1 MKLEYKI
8 GKRIVIDLKNWSTW
22 RIARMVFAIVFVTA
36 GIMERDTMLIIGGAF
51 LFVHGL
57 LSICENCAV
66 GDCEIPEK
74 K

>member
-8 GKRIVIDLKNWSTW
+8 GKRINIDLRNWSLW
-22 RIARMVFAIVFVTA
+22 RIIRMVFAVVFLIA
-36 GIMERDTMLIIGGAF
+36 GMKENDAMLIIGGAF

-66 GDCEIPEK
+66 CDCEIPNKE
-74 K
+74 